1 MVSRQFLARILDET
15 EYDEWDRL
23 VEQSPSGTVY
33 NTSWWV
39 HTLAALTNARAEII
53 GCFMRDCLCGGC
65 AVYMLQ
71 GRSYSRVVYPPTT
84 PYNGFVLGI
93 PETPS
98 YRRRLLHWMGVVEAI
113 GELMEGRYD
122 AVRLR
127 HHYQISD
134 VRALTWRGWTSDVH
148 YTYVV
153 ATGDPNDILDRCS
166 SSIRR
171 VRKHAHESGLESG
184 QSEDIE
190 TFLPLYVQTYGK
202 SGLRTPLSLSAV
214 REQFREARQRGAAT
228 LYVTRDRDG
237 RLLSGLVQLTCGES
251 ADTWLLAS
259 DPEYLKSGAAIC
271 IQLESLMRPAG
282 DARSVDE
289 ASANLPALHES
300 EIKLGAALHPVL
312 ETCYWRSRVLK
323 MRDALA
329 SGLEKGRLRRRHR
342 SRQW

>member
-53 GCFMRDCLCGGC
+53 GCFVRDCLCGGC
-65 AVYMLQ
+65 AVYVLS

-98 YRRRLLHWMGVVEAI
+98 YRRRLLHWMGVVEAL
-113 GELMEGRYD
+113 GEFMEGRYD
-122 AVRLR
+122 AIRLC
-127 HHYQISD
+127 HHYHVSD
-134 VRALTWRGWTSDVH
+134 VRALTWRGWTADVR

-153 ATGDPNDILDRCS
+153 ATDDPTTLLDRCS
-166 SSIRR
+166 GSIRR
-171 VRKHAHESGLESG
+171 ISKRAWESGLQSG
-184 QSEDIE
+184 KSDDIE
-190 TFLPLYVQTYGK
+190 SFLPLYAQTYGK
-202 SGLRTPLSLSAV
+202 SGLRTPLNLGAV
-214 REQFREARQRGAAT
+214 RELFEAARQRDAAT
-228 LYVTRDRDG
+228 LYATRDREG
-237 RLLSGLVQLTCGES
+237 RMLSGLVQLNSGKT

-259 DPEYLKSGAAIC
+259 APEYLKSGAAIC
-271 IQLESLMRPAG
+271 TQLESLMRPTG

-300 EIKLGAALHPVL
+300 EIKLGATLHPVL
-312 ETCYWRSRVLK
+312 GTCYWRSRVLR

-329 SGLEKGRLRRRHR
+329 SGLETHRPRRRHR
-342 SRQW
+342 LSE